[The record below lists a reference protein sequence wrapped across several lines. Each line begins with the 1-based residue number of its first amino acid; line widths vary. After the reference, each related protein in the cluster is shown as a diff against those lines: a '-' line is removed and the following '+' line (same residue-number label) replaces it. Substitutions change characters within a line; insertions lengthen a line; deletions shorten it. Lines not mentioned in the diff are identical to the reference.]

1 MPTSI
6 ILLVII
12 ILVLGG
18 LVANKIIDA
27 IFDKKPKQPQEQIIQ
42 DIPNAPIMKPEQ
54 VDVLIAIDKK
64 LAKQNEHLATIRF
77 YVGWL
82 LAIAAIPVIVGI
94 LLLMTYGT
102 LLSNLLNNL

>member
-1 MPTSI
+1 MTVSI
-6 ILLVII
+6 IIFFIVLVIVVGYI
-12 ILVLGG
+12 
-18 LVANKIIDA
+18 ASKIVDE

-82 LAIAAIPVIVGI
+82 LAIAAIPVVVGI
-94 LLLMTYGT
+94 VLLMTYGT
-102 LLSNLLNNL
+102 LLGNLLNNL